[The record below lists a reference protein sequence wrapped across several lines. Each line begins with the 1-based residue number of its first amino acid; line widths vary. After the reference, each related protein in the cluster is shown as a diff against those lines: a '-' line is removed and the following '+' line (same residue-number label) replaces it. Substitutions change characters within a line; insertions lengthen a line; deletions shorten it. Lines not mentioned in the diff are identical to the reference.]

1 MRRID
6 SRRVQVIASLAA
18 IGALAVALGGA
29 GTPPKKKKPGIPPRV
44 EETVGD
50 LADIFHRSELVLDGV
65 GLVVGLDNTGGDAPP
80 STDRQRLI
88 DMMRKESVENPN
100 RMLKE
105 DHTVS
110 MVHVRLVVPVGAAPT
125 DRLDLEISLPAGS
138 ATKSLAGGYL
148 LATRLREIQVHN
160 GNEHDSLDR
169 AFAQGPVM
177 IGTPTR
183 PNDLRV
189 GRVLGGGRIKQEI
202 PFQIALK
209 ESRRSFRASKMIEDT
224 VNQRFPQTR
233 GVDQKG
239 SAVAKT
245 DQVIELKVPRVY
257 HENQT
262 RFFQIVK
269 LLPMVDTPALRAQ
282 RTTEWGRQLLDPAT
296 AKKSALR
303 LEALGV
309 TAVDALKEGLTST
322 DPSVRFCAAESL
334 AYLNEPSCV
343 EILGEAAIKSPENRP
358 FALAALSAMDQAVS
372 HLKLRKLMDEP
383 DVEVRYGAFNALRVA
398 AADDPFLGLVRVLDD
413 PEEPEPE
420 IGVDQMAVAIAAAN
434 RRRARVE
441 DPFKLYL
448 VDCEGPPMIHV
459 ARTRRC
465 EVVVFGRG
473 AKLLTPVVLG
483 TGSYL
488 LNASDGDETVEVS
501 KIAPRAAGGESK
513 VASSLELGD
522 ILRRTANLGATYPEL
537 VTILQ
542 SAERQRNLPGPLVI
556 DAVPGT
562 TPVIA
567 KNEAKKSVG
576 KKDDAVK
583 RAKAEESGKRRGL
596 FDRIFGRESK

>member
-29 GTPPKKKKPGIPPRV
+29 GAPPKKKKPGIPPRV

-50 LADIFHRSELVLDGV
+50 LADIFHRTELILDGV

-80 STDRQRLI
+80 STDRQRLV
-88 DMMRKESVENPN
+88 DMMRKESVENAN
-100 RMLKE
+100 QLLK
-105 DHTVS
+105 DPKVS
-110 MVHVRLVVPVGAAPT
+110 MVHVRLVVPVGATPT

-160 GNEHDSLDR
+160 GNEHESLDR

-177 IGTPTR
+177 TGSLTR

-209 ESRRSFRASKMIEDT
+209 ESRRSFRASKMIGDT
-224 VNQRFPQTR
+224 INQRFPQTR

-239 SAVAKT
+239 SAVPKT

-269 LLPMVDTPALRAQ
+269 LLPMVDTPELRAQ

-309 TAVDALKEGLTST
+309 TAADALKEGLTSP
-322 DPSVRFCAAESL
+322 DPSVRFYAAESL
-334 AYLNEPSCV
+334 AYLNDPSCV

-413 PEEPEPE
+413 AEEPEEE

-434 RRRARVE
+434 RRKARVE

-488 LNASDGDETVEVS
+488 LNASDGDETIEVS
-501 KIAPRAAGGESK
+501 KIAPKVAGGESK
-513 VASSLELGD
+513 VSSSLELGD

-567 KNEAKKSVG
+567 RTETKKSAG

-583 RAKAEESGKRRGL
+583 RAKSEASDKRRGL
-596 FDRIFGRESK
+596 LDRLFGRDPK